1 MSKAYRLY
9 YNIQDDT
16 KQPMA
21 HAVGC
26 FFRCVCH
33 GQHFDVGIPLQAW
46 E

>member
-1 MSKAYRLY
+1 M
-9 YNIQDDT
+9 QDDT

-26 FFRCVCH
+26 FSRCACH
-33 GQHFDVGIPLQAW
+33 GQYFEGGIPLQTW